1 MTHAMTVRLD
11 DETEAKL
18 SDLAAHFPS
27 RSAAVQTA
35 IRQAWITM
43 QEERL
48 GRGYADVVAENPH
61 YPFESAEEA
70 TAFRRRRRRAAQD
83 YE

>member
-18 SDLAAHFPS
+18 SELAAHYPS

-35 IRQAWITM
+35 IRQAWIIM

-48 GRGYADVVAENPH
+48 GRGYAAVVAENPH

-70 TAFRRRRRRAAQD
+70 RSFRHRRHRAAQD

>member
-1 MTHAMTVRLD
+1 MTVRLD
-11 DETEAKL
+11 DETDAKL
-18 SDLAAHFPS
+18 TELAAHYPS

-48 GRGYADVVAENPH
+48 GQGYASVVAENPH
-61 YPFESAEEA
+61 YPFESAKEA
-70 TAFRRRRRRAAQD
+70 AAFRRRRRGASED